1 MRFEPR
7 PFTYTFGCST
17 FRAYYRLFHRLKV
30 HGLDLCPAEGPLII
44 AANHCSYLDPPL
56 VAVVYRHRRVRFM
69 AKKELWGGK
78 FLSWYLSSIGT
89 ISVDRG
95 GGGRKAIED
104 AVAVVKA
111 GGCLGIFPEGT
122 RSKDGEL
129 GRGRSGAIVIAARAR
144 APLLPVYIQGS
155 FESLPIGAKKV
166 KWHPIVIY
174 TGEPFELTE
183 EQCDLT
189 NRAMLRETATMVMEK
204 IAAARAKY
212 ISDNAKSETAS
223 GD

>member
-7 PFTYTFGCST
+7 PFTYTVGCNA

-30 HGLDLCPAEGPLII
+30 HGRDLCPAKGPLII
-44 AANHCSYLDPPL
+44 AANHCSYFDPPL
-56 VAVVYRHRRVRFM
+56 VSVAYRHRRVRFM

-95 GGGRKAIED
+95 GGGRKALED
-104 AVAVVKA
+104 AVAVVKG

-122 RSKDGEL
+122 RTKDGEL
-129 GRGRSGAIVIAARAR
+129 GRGRSGAIVVAARAG
-144 APLLPVYIQGS
+144 APLLPIYIQGT

-166 KWHPIVIY
+166 KWHPIVVY

-189 NRAMLRETATMVMEK
+189 NRPMLRETAKMVMEK

-212 ISDNAKSETAS
+212 VGDNTVNETAS